1 MKIDGN
7 DVEFAEGTVKDAQS
21 FDERNL
27 LFCKRLNLKGS
38 SFSRLDVHFLENLEF
53 IDISGTKID
62 NLDLR
67 DLDFL
72 K

>member
-1 MKIDGN
+1 MKIDGV

-38 SFSRLDVHFLENLEF
+38 SFSRLDVQFLETLEF

>member
-1 MKIDGN
+1 MKIGGN
-7 DVEFAEGTVKDAQS
+7 DVKFAEGAVKNFQS

-38 SFSRLDVHFLENLEF
+38 SFSRLDVQFLENLEF
-53 IDISGTKID
+53 IDISGTKIVK
-62 NLDLR
+62 LDLS